1 MSIKHDKKLDNDIDL
16 KKQAE
21 YYDEA
26 DIEEAFDLS
35 KAVRQKAKIKRVNL
49 LLPFNMY
56 LEAMELG
63 QETGVGYQNT
73 LKMAINI
80 GLKKLK
86 EPLKNN

>member
-1 MSIKHDKKLDNDIDL
+1 MQIEHDKKLDLDKNL
-16 KKQAE
+16 EKQAR

-26 DIEEAFDLS
+26 EIEDAFDLA
-35 KAVRQKAKIKRVNL
+35 KGIKQKAKIKRVNL

-63 QETGVGYQNT
+63 LETGVGYQNT
-73 LKMAINI
+73 LKMAINL

-86 EPLKNN
+86 ENPTK